1 MTGTTLSTDFPT
13 ASAFQGDNAG
23 NFDVFVAKFGPSGS
37 LLYSTYIGGADF
49 DRADGIAM
57 DPEGDIY
64 ITGRSL
70 SGDYPL
76 RNAFQIPTG
85 GFVTKL
91 NASGSALVYSTFL
104 DNFREGWGI
113 AVDSSGSAYVAGPG
127 TEPVW
132 VHRLNAEGSGLVY
145 STEIGGSQYDFF
157 LNRGRI
163 ALDAA
168 GNAYVTGHTS
178 SPSFRTTNALQPVM
192 AGTSDAFVA
201 KLNGTGTLAY
211 STFLGGSG
219 GEEGLG
225 IAADAAGNAY
235 ITGWTT
241 SADFPTANP
250 LYEATAATS
259 SFIAKLDSSGSFLSF
274 STSVPG
280 ASPVAIAVDAAQA
293 IYATGGAESQGIPVS
308 NALQSTYAGGETD
321 AFVMKIGSSAETAET
336 TFATN
341 EGGGISQVA
350 TASGVTTPGYGR
362 IAPTGGSATPA
373 GVAIFGFRQDGVLVS
388 EAGVPALLPVS
399 TGRIYVEIDGTVNTG
414 VAMANG
420 SDQAV
425 NVRFFFTDGTGQD
438 SPDTTITIPANE
450 QLAQF
455 VTESPFNQ
463 GPAFRGTMTFVASA
477 PIGVV
482 ALRGLTNQRSEFLI
496 TTLPVAVLGSAG
508 SDTLVV
514 PHFADGGGWTTS
526 VVLVNPTDGP
536 QSGMV
541 QFLGQGTAQSIAE
554 PALVTIEGQP
564 NSAFAYSVPAR
575 AAVRLPDIGH
585 VALHPVRLAAGRPFR
600 GRPNARRICHLLLHE
615 KRGNRL
621 GGQRSG
627 PSSRGRRFG
636 SMPRHPVRSRKARWV
651 PFRAG
656 SRSRTHRRRPQT

>member
-1 MTGTTLSTDFPT
+1 MQATLTFLWRSSVLQDHF
-13 ASAFQGDNAG
+13 
-23 NFDVFVAKFGPSGS
+23 
-37 LLYSTYIGGADF
+37 LYSTYIGGADF

-350 TASGVTTPGYGR
+350 HRVGRYDARLWPDCSDRRVRDASGSCHFRFPSGWRTRERSRSSRAAARQHRPYLRRDRRDSQHGR
-362 IAPTGGSATPA
+362 GNGKMVATRRSTSGSSSPTG
-373 GVAIFGFRQDGVLVS
+373 
-388 EAGVPALLPVS
+388 
-399 TGRIYVEIDGTVNTG
+399 
-414 VAMANG
+414 
-420 SDQAV
+420 
-425 NVRFFFTDGTGQD
+425 
-438 SPDTTITIPANE
+438 
-450 QLAQF
+450 
-455 VTESPFNQ
+455 
-463 GPAFRGTMTFVASA
+463 
-477 PIGVV
+477 
-482 ALRGLTNQRSEFLI
+482 
-496 TTLPVAVLGSAG
+496 
-508 SDTLVV
+508 
-514 PHFADGGGWTTS
+514 
-526 VVLVNPTDGP
+526 
-536 QSGMV
+536 
-541 QFLGQGTAQSIAE
+541 
-554 PALVTIEGQP
+554 
-564 NSAFAYSVPAR
+564 
-575 AAVRLPDIGH
+575 
-585 VALHPVRLAAGRPFR
+585 PVR
-600 GRPNARRICHLLLHE
+600 I
-615 KRGNRL
+615 
-621 GGQRSG
+621 
-627 PSSRGRRFG
+627 
-636 SMPRHPVRSRKARWV
+636 HPILRSRSL
-651 PFRAG
+651 PTN
-656 SRSRTHRRRPQT
+656 SLRSS